1 MNMEKRYLPG
11 KGVLPEKA
19 KNGRRRGTA
28 GWLLATI
35 LPMLFLAHFWNLW
48 AADVWPFFEQNL
60 RHTSRSPYGT
70 GHNSGIKKWEFVTGS
85 FIFSSPAIGSDG
97 TIYVGSYDKKLYALN
112 PDGTKKWEFL
122 TGSQIYSSPAIGS
135 DGTVYVGSG
144 DKKVYAINPDGT
156 KKWEFLTGKN
166 VQASPIIGSD
176 GTVYVGSHDFKLYAL
191 NPDGTKKWEFATG
204 NSIVS
209 SPAIGSDGTIYVGSH
224 DYKLYA
230 INPDGTKKWEFATG
244 NSIYSSCAL
253 GSDGTIYVGSYD
265 KKIYAINPDG
275 TKKWEFLMGNATSSS
290 PAIGS
295 DGTVYVGSNFN
306 RLYALNPDGTKK
318 WEFLT
323 GNYIYSSPA
332 IGSDGTLYVGSN
344 DKKLYAIN
352 PDGTKKWEFLTGN
365 SLYSSPA
372 IGSDGTVYI
381 GSLDNKLYA
390 IGSFT
395 ITATSGTGGSLSPSG
410 SVYVTPGTSQSFTIT
425 PSAGYHIAGVL
436 VDGSSAGT
444 GSSYTFTNVTA
455 NHTVSA
461 SFAIN
466 VYTLAYTAG
475 ANGTLTGTASQSVSH
490 GGSGTPVT
498 AVANG
503 GYHFVQWSDGSTSN
517 PRTDT
522 NVTGPVNVTATF
534 AIDTYTITATTGS
547 GGSITPVGSVSVNH
561 GASQSFTITPSSGYH
576 IVDVLV
582 EGSSVGA
589 VSSYTFTNVT
599 ANHTISASFAIN
611 TYTLGYTAG
620 ANGTLTGT
628 ASQSVNHGGNG
639 TPVTAVANEGYH
651 FVQWSDGS
659 TANPRTDTNVTGPIS
674 VTASFAI
681 NTYTIT
687 ATAAPGGRI
696 TPEGRVSVDH
706 GTNQSFSV
714 YPDIGYYIADIVVDG
729 ASKGAFDS
737 YAFTDVTA
745 DHRVRALFTAYALKA
760 KIANPREGETLS
772 GDVEV
777 TGEVSGDCAFSRVTL
792 TADGTPLEGP
802 LPERTSRRILSGSLS
817 VDLTDALWLSL
828 DGGKRLRKRTAAGE
842 APVLNP
848 DLPVES
854 ATADPSGAL
863 HLVLCEPVTL
873 ACGLTTSW
881 VRVDNTGDSLTGIN
895 ASPVSAPRFD
905 STGRAYFLD
914 RSGSL
919 MRLEADL
926 AETLVDGADLPK
938 GLRVGRFLVLS
949 AQEVVY
955 TLEEAEGLRSILI
968 WRSRQGS
975 APYVPPR
982 GSSLEEALLQSGA
995 TLLATT
1001 PGGELLTQEAGRL
1014 ELDSGESSLEFSN
1027 QGIRFSCGSAD
1038 GEGFLLGGR
1047 SGDGKAGVWRMDR
1060 QGRLTLAAELEQAP
1074 LGLALV
1080 PPAASQPR
1088 PSANTYRWLWK
1099 TRDLPNGPH
1108 TLTMTVE
1115 GEVSGSDQVTVNTL
1129 NVPMGLTLTRLED
1142 RGWLIR
1148 KEFVRVALTLNG
1160 GQGEADRLLLYR
1172 RPDQGKEILVKEFAA
1187 SQCVGGTLRYDDLT
1201 IARGEHGVYR
1211 AEALSKSGQVIGIAP
1226 EARY

>member
-1 MNMEKRYLPG
+1 M
-11 KGVLPEKA
+11 
-19 KNGRRRGTA
+19 
-28 GWLLATI
+28 
-35 LPMLFLAHFWNLW
+35 
-48 AADVWPFFEQNL
+48 
-60 RHTSRSPYGT
+60 
-70 GHNSGIKKWEFVTGS
+70 
-85 FIFSSPAIGSDG
+85 
-97 TIYVGSYDKKLYALN
+97 
-112 PDGTKKWEFL
+112 
-122 TGSQIYSSPAIGS
+122 
-135 DGTVYVGSG
+135 
-144 DKKVYAINPDGT
+144 
-156 KKWEFLTGKN
+156 
-166 VQASPIIGSD
+166 
-176 GTVYVGSHDFKLYAL
+176 
-191 NPDGTKKWEFATG
+191 
-204 NSIVS
+204 
-209 SPAIGSDGTIYVGSH
+209 
-224 DYKLYA
+224 
-230 INPDGTKKWEFATG
+230 
-244 NSIYSSCAL
+244 
-253 GSDGTIYVGSYD
+253 
-265 KKIYAINPDG
+265 
-275 TKKWEFLMGNATSSS
+275 
-290 PAIGS
+290 
-295 DGTVYVGSNFN
+295 
-306 RLYALNPDGTKK
+306 
-318 WEFLT
+318 
-323 GNYIYSSPA
+323 
-332 IGSDGTLYVGSN
+332 
-344 DKKLYAIN
+344 
-352 PDGTKKWEFLTGN
+352 
-365 SLYSSPA
+365 
-372 IGSDGTVYI
+372 
-381 GSLDNKLYA
+381 
-390 IGSFT
+390 
-395 ITATSGTGGSLSPSG
+395 
-410 SVYVTPGTSQSFTIT
+410 
-425 PSAGYHIAGVL
+425 
-436 VDGSSAGT
+436 
-444 GSSYTFTNVTA
+444 
-455 NHTVSA
+455 
-461 SFAIN
+461 
-466 VYTLAYTAG
+466 
-475 ANGTLTGTASQSVSH
+475 
-490 GGSGTPVT
+490 
-498 AVANG
+498 
-503 GYHFVQWSDGSTSN
+503 
-517 PRTDT
+517 
-522 NVTGPVNVTATF
+522 
-534 AIDTYTITATTGS
+534 
-547 GGSITPVGSVSVNH
+547 
-561 GASQSFTITPSSGYH
+561 
-576 IVDVLV
+576 
-582 EGSSVGA
+582 
-589 VSSYTFTNVT
+589 
-599 ANHTISASFAIN
+599 
-611 TYTLGYTAG
+611 
-620 ANGTLTGT
+620 
-628 ASQSVNHGGNG
+628 
-639 TPVTAVANEGYH
+639 TAVANEGYH

-674 VTASFAI
+674 VTASFAINVYSLAYTAGTNGTLTGTASQSVNHGGDGTPVTAVPNGGYHFVQWSDGSTVNPRTDTNVTGPINVTATFAI

-1047 SGDGKAGVWRMDR
+1047 GGDGKAGVWRMDR
-1060 QGRLTLAAELEQAP
+1060 QGRLTLTAELDQAP
-1074 LGLALV
+1074 QSLV
-1080 PPAASQPR
+1080 PVSPAASQPR

-1142 RGWLIR
+1142 RGWIIR